1 MACHLYKLYVDLLLQ
16 QTAKA
21 VGALTEVLPT
31 ADKIGGLLVTKDFN
45 SRLIAPQDL
54 ETYTQLK
61 VSIIAIKA
69 CIIWYCT
76 YVSSHWRSLKV
87 VHYGATIVTAQFAD
101 NLLSVRSLFDCVLCC
116 YY

>member
-1 MACHLYKLYVDLLLQ
+1 VLWFALCTDIHTQ

-61 VSIIAIKA
+61 VS
-69 CIIWYCT
+69 T
-76 YVSSHWRSLKV
+76 V
-87 VHYGATIVTAQFAD
+87 
-101 NLLSVRSLFDCVLCC
+101 
-116 YY
+116 

>member
-1 MACHLYKLYVDLLLQ
+1 MQHTHCSNGSEWHVTHTNGYVCTELLLQ

-31 ADKIGGLLVTKDFN
+31 ANKIGGLLVTKDFN

-61 VSIIAIKA
+61 VS
-69 CIIWYCT
+69 T
-76 YVSSHWRSLKV
+76 
-87 VHYGATIVTAQFAD
+87 
-101 NLLSVRSLFDCVLCC
+101 CVLIHNLCHVISISTA
-116 YY
+116 